1 MITVKL
7 LDEVTLKAAI
17 QEDYRQTGQC
27 KLTIAAK
34 NEDGNLGQGWGMAK
48 ASPYREKFNRGY
60 IVLII
65 SFLSLSQHILN
76 RIKQDLAA
84 SRNGTDIDVAEMV

>member
-1 MITVKL
+1 M
-7 LDEVTLKAAI
+7 TLKAAI
-17 QEDYRQTGQC
+17 QEDYRRTGQC

-34 NEDGNLGQGWGMAK
+34 NEDGNLGHGWGMAK

-65 SFLSLSQHILN
+65 FFYRYHNTFSTGPYGFT
-76 RIKQDLAA
+76 KWD
-84 SRNGTDIDVAEMV
+84 

>member
-1 MITVKL
+1 M
-7 LDEVTLKAAI
+7 TLKAAM

-34 NEDGNLGQGWGMAK
+34 NEDGNLGHGWGMAK

-60 IVLII
+60 IVLI
-65 SFLSLSQHILN
+65 
-76 RIKQDLAA
+76 
-84 SRNGTDIDVAEMV
+84 